1 MRLDASRG
9 ELRYAN
15 AGHNPPL
22 LARTNGEV
30 EALRSSGTVLGVFPE
45 AEYAG
50 AATALHR
57 GDRLLLYTDGLVE
70 RRGDDIDAA
79 IDRTAAALAA
89 APANQPLPALLEQL
103 AAEIADPSAADDMV
117 LLAARIPAG
126 RA

>member
-1 MRLDASRG
+1 MTGSPRTSQQRL
-9 ELRYAN
+9 L
-15 AGHNPPL
+15 PP
-22 LARTNGEV
+22 
-30 EALRSSGTVLGVFPE
+30 
-45 AEYAG
+45 G
-50 AATALHR
+50 AT
-57 GDRLLLYTDGLVE
+57 LLLYTDGLVE

-89 APANQPLPALLEQL
+89 APASQPLPALLEQL

>member
-1 MRLDASRG
+1 
-9 ELRYAN
+9 
-15 AGHNPPL
+15 
-22 LARTNGEV
+22 
-30 EALRSSGTVLGVFPE
+30 
-45 AEYAG
+45 
-50 AATALHR
+50 
-57 GDRLLLYTDGLVE
+57 LLYTDGLVE

-89 APANQPLPALLEQL
+89 APANHPLPALLKQL